1 VGVRGRSDR
10 EKREAGEKGGQKGDG
25 VRDY

>member
-1 VGVRGRSDR
+1 VRGRSDR